1 MSRARAQVYSRVEI
15 QQLLEMIEHGN
26 KASGGMKK
34 TCVAFGVLG
43 PLHVCVV
50 LHVVSCR
57 VVCVVYGAR

>member
-1 MSRARAQVYSRVEI
+1 MSRARAQVYSRAEI

-43 PLHVCVV
+43 PSRARV
-50 LHVVSCR
+50 LLV
-57 VVCVVYGAR
+57 VVYVMHAAC